1 MTPPETLDQD
11 FPWQIRFVI
20 SIAKWSVEEDDI
32 IMGNVA
38 KGKGKTR
45 GKNRK
50 TGKCAQNPQ
59 TDFKIMIIGD
69 R

>member
-11 FPWQIRFVI
+11 FPWQIRFFI

-50 TGKCAQNPQ
+50 TGKCA
-59 TDFKIMIIGD
+59 
-69 R
+69 

>member
-1 MTPPETLDQD
+1 
-11 FPWQIRFVI
+11 
-20 SIAKWSVEEDDI
+20 
-32 IMGNVA
+32 MGNVA